1 MRAFHGAALALLD
14 TASAARNTADD
25 LQPVLV
31 PLVDP
36 PSPSTRM
43 FSKARADV
51 PYTDALSEVVPL
63 RWLHIPKCGS
73 SFQTTL
79 EHVLAPDL
87 PPDVT
92 ILEANHFLRDY
103 GELVNKSRVAGT
115 LGFQSGHVPLAP
127 DETGRVVVMMREPRD
142 RVVSGF
148 HHNLHDCG
156 WMQKEHD
163 CADQRGVC
171 RNASFARYAACV
183 RGCSMRMLTGSFCGL
198 ETDGTRVAGS
208 RAARRSAEPTVG
220 DAIAVLSKRT
230 GFIGLTGY
238 WSETVC
244 LFHARFGGPCLA
256 AEFANLRPSAPPE
269 PDADAGVD
277 EWEGDPQDAALYAE
291 GSNLFWQAIERH
303 GVTPESCKAT
313 ICPDV
318 DPRLFDTTLVAEN
331 VTEKVSVMDAEGR
344 RRLVDP
350 ELQIRDA
357 ACRSFASKSGN
368 ATESQWCDANCAA
381 GYCPRYRCVCSGIS
395 GSNAGQP
402 ARSRRAH
409 LDLRGQRFG
418 PGRPAGAAFVRFEED

>member
-1 MRAFHGAALALLD
+1 MLRHIHWRIPERHNAVAH
-14 TASAARNTADD
+14 
-25 LQPVLV
+25 VLV
-31 PLVDP
+31 DGSLLVQDHISQRGHKP
-36 PSPSTRM
+36 VQQRGKL
-43 FSKARADV
+43 FGRKFFRQARK
-51 PYTDALSEVVPL
+51 S
-63 RWLHIPKCGS
+63 
-73 SFQTTL
+73 
-79 EHVLAPDL
+79 
-87 PPDVT
+87 PDV
-92 ILEANHFLRDY
+92 A
-103 GELVNKSRVAGT
+103 KK
-115 LGFQSGHVPLAP
+115 
-127 DETGRVVVMMREPRD
+127 
-142 RVVSGF
+142 
-148 HHNLHDCG
+148 C
-156 WMQKEHD
+156 
-163 CADQRGVC
+163 
-171 RNASFARYAACV
+171 
-183 RGCSMRMLTGSFCGL
+183 
-198 ETDGTRVAGS
+198 TDV
-208 RAARRSAEPTVG
+208 
-220 DAIAVLSKRT
+220 
-230 GFIGLTGY
+230 
-238 WSETVC
+238 
-244 LFHARFGGPCLA
+244 PCLA
-256 AEFANLRPSAPPE
+256 AEFANLRPGAPPE

-291 GSNLFWQAIERH
+291 GSKLFWQAIERH

-402 ARSRRAH
+402 APSRAH